1 MTPFE
6 EFGVNVM
13 RNTSSRREADLKFEM
28 ICMRCCKEGQN
39 IPCERCSVAE
49 AYNTAVWIHDFL
61 KETGGWKERRDKY
74 INSSCN
80 LAKKERGR
88 KMKAEGDAAMKQ
100 HINEG

>member
-13 RNTSSRREADLKFEM
+13 RNTASRREADLKFEM
-28 ICMRCCKEGQN
+28 ICVRCCKEGHN
-39 IPCERCSVAE
+39 IPCERCSIAE

-61 KETGGWKERRDKY
+61 KETGGWKGRRDKY

-80 LAKKERGR
+80 LAKRSGKRR
-88 KMKAEGDAAMKQ
+88 
-100 HINEG
+100 